1 MKRVFYI
8 FLFYILTSCH
18 SFVDLANNIRGVYI
32 GSSKWPLDPEIQI
45 CFNSDGT
52 FQYKELFDLYT
63 GSGEGKWKVVG
74 KRIIMEFNDEDL
86 LSDIEKAL
94 SAYRQIKGNKSAEI
108 VNRKKIKINNVILKK
123 KLENTSYYK
132 STKKNIYGV

>member
-32 GSSKWPLDPEIQI
+32 GSSKWPLDHGVQI

-94 SAYRQIKGNKSAEI
+94 SSGRQIKGNKSAVI
-108 VNRKKIKINNVILKK
+108 VNRSKIKINNVILKK
-123 KLENTSYYK
+123 KLENTPY
-132 STKKNIYGV
+132 

>member
-1 MKRVFYI
+1 M
-8 FLFYILTSCH
+8 FYILTSCH

-45 CFNSDGT
+45 QFNSDGT
-52 FQYKELFDLYT
+52 FLYKELFDLYT
-63 GSGEGKWKVVG
+63 GTGKGKWKVAG

-123 KLENTSYYK
+123 KLENTSYSK
-132 STKKNIYGV
+132 STKKNVYGV

>member
-32 GSSKWPLDPEIQI
+32 GSSKWPLDHGIQI

-94 SAYRQIKGNKSAEI
+94 SSGRQIKGNKSAEI

-123 KLENTSYYK
+123 KLENTPY
-132 STKKNIYGV
+132 